1 MPITPGGAQTDA
13 QCVIADPG
21 KNKALHVLNNILLV
35 LAGALIASVY
45 FLLKNR
51 RNTPYLEL
59 DLEALPSIEDDLQT
73 LAGLTGGAVSAGNA
87 LAVLQN
93 GALFAAMEK
102 DIAAARHTVHLETFV
117 WTKGELE
124 RRFVDV
130 LTRKAREGVEVRV
143 LIDAMGGSSADGA
156 QLECLSDRG
165 VDLSIYCRPRWWN
178 LRRFNHRTH
187 RKLLIVDG
195 EIGYTFGHGIADQWL
210 GDGEDAKHWRDT
222 AVRVQGPAVQ
232 ALQSVFMEN
241 WIEETHEVPAGDG
254 CFPELAAAGDSEA
267 HVVSSASGD
276 AVSAVALLYTV
287 AIACARREVI
297 IQNPYFAPDD
307 GVCELLG
314 MMVKRGVA
322 VHLMLPGK
330 NTDSP
335 FVRRAGCHLYR
346 DLLRAGV
353 RLYEFEPTLLHQKIV
368 IIDGIWSH
376 VGSTN
381 FDARSLSLNEEIG
394 LGMRDAR
401 VAQELKAAFEKD
413 LERSHEVTLSQWKK
427 RAWHARAFDWIAY
440 QLHDQ
445 L

>member
-1 MPITPGGAQTDA
+1 MLS
-13 QCVIADPG
+13 
-21 KNKALHVLNNILLV
+21 KILLV
-35 LAGALIASVY
+35 LAGALIASAY

-51 RNTPYLEL
+51 RKTPYLKL
-59 DLEALPSIEDDLQT
+59 DLEGLPPIEEDLQT
-73 LAGLTGGAVSAGNA
+73 LAGLTGSAVSAGNA
-87 LAVLQN
+87 LTVLQN
-93 GALFAAMEK
+93 GALFPAMER
-102 DIAAARHTVHLETFV
+102 DIAAARHTVHFETFV
-117 WTKGELE
+117 WTAGELE

-130 LTRKAREGVEVRV
+130 LTRKAREGIKVRV
-143 LIDAMGGSSADGA
+143 LIDAMGGSSADGK
-156 QLECLSDRG
+156 QLECLSQRG
-165 VDLSIYCRPRWWN
+165 VNVSIYCRPHWWN

-187 RKLLIVDG
+187 RKLLVVDG

-210 GDGEDAKHWRDT
+210 GNGEDKEHWRDT

-241 WIEETHEVPAGDG
+241 WIEETHEVPAGAG
-254 CFPELAAAGDSEA
+254 AFPSLKPSGESEA

-276 AVSAVALLYTV
+276 AVSSVALLYTV

-322 VHLMLPGK
+322 VHLMLPGM

-368 IIDGIWSH
+368 IVDNLWSH

-381 FDARSLSLNEEIG
+381 FDARSLALNEEIG
-394 LGMRDAR
+394 IGMRDAK
-401 VAQELKAAFEKD
+401 VARELKAAFEDD
-413 LERSHEVTLSQWKK
+413 LRRSREITLSDWEQ